1 MIDIDALTEA
11 ELIALN
17 RRVVLRLRVVKA
29 GQVQQALHSFMF
41 GDYVAFT
48 QTNGEVVKAMVVRP
62 LKTNV
67 ALIDDH
73 GVHWAVPPLLLRK
86 IPKPPG
92 YVPKPV
98 ADFNRIMADFAGDSA
113 GKKQPGKKLPGKKSI
128 PKK

>member
-48 QTNGEVVKAMVVRP
+48 QNNGAVVKAMVVRP
-62 LKTNV
+62 LITNV
-67 ALIDDH
+67 ALIDDD
-73 GVHWAVPPLLLRK
+73 GVHWAVPPLQLKK
-86 IPKPPG
+86 IPIPPG
-92 YVPKPV
+92 YVPKPIE
-98 ADFNRIMADFAGDSA
+98 DFNRIMADFAGDLA
-113 GKKQPGKKLPGKKSI
+113 GKKLAGKKLPGKKPV